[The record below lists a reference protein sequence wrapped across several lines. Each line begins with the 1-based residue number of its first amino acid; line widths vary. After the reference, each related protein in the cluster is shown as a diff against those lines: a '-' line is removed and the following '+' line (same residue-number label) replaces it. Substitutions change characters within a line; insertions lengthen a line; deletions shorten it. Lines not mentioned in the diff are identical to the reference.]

1 MHLTL
6 FHTSKDLCGGW
17 SDGSAVKGHLLLSQ
31 RTQVWFPPAN
41 GLQFQL
47 CLQVQSRG
55 PDALLWYQVHMRGTD
70 IYIGKTPIQNKVFFK
85 KRKKKI
91 LCDAKSLEAKD
102 EDEKG

>member
-1 MHLTL
+1 MAQQLKGTCSSL
-6 FHTSKDLCGGW
+6 RGPRF
-17 SDGSAVKGHLLLSQ
+17 GSHQPMAYSSS
-31 RTQVWFPPAN
+31 
-41 GLQFQL
+41 QL